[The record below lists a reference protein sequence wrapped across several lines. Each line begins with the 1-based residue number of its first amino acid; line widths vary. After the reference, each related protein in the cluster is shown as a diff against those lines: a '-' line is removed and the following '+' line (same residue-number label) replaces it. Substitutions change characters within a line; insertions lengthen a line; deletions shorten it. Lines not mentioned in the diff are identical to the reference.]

1 MTLGGFL
8 DSLYDKFEGPEDLA
22 FLEQVNDRKEGKK
35 ERQLAKK
42 EGKIDLTIL
51 NGRKEGKK
59 ENPDRKVEVKLDQL
73 DRKVEVNVE
82 VNVVQQDMLLLDQE
96 AQLDQNVDKHVER
109 NVKSGVKKE
118 RLVERVRFMV
128 V

>member
-8 DSLYDKFEGPEDLA
+8 DSLYDKFEGLEDLA

-59 ENPDRKVEVKLDQL
+59 ENPDRKADVKLGKADVKL
-73 DRKVEVNVE
+73 EVNVE
-82 VNVVQQDMLLLDQE
+82 VNVVELTRVVVWEGL
-96 AQLDQNVDKHVER
+96 QLDKTVDKHVGL
-109 NVKSGVKKE
+109 NVKSGVEKDAVVVQV
-118 RLVERVRFMV
+118 LVV